1 MNALA
6 QSFDRLSLRKDGKSC
21 VHPELLHLFEVFE
34 TRTTII
40 VTCSV
45 VTVTQEFRIASAHGI
60 LASALG
66 R

>member
-6 QSFDRLSLRKDGKSC
+6 QRFDRLSLMKDGKSC
-21 VHPELLHLFEVFE
+21 VRPELLHLFEVFE

-40 VTCSV
+40 VTFPV
-45 VTVTQEFRIASAHGI
+45 VTATQEFRIVSAHRI